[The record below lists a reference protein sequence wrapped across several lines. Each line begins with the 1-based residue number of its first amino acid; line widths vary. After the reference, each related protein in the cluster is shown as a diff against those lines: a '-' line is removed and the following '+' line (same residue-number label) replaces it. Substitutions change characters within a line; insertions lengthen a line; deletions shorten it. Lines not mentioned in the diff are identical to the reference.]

1 MTAKFLR
8 ATNLQDIDHVRH
20 GFFTSAGGNSS
31 DIYSSLNCGY
41 GSADIYEN
49 VKNNR
54 ELVANALEAGADQL
68 CTPYQIHSAT
78 AVIVNKAWTPTEAP
92 EADAV
97 VTNIPGIRV
106 AILTADC
113 CPVLFA
119 DTEEGVVGAAHAGWR
134 GAFSG
139 ITDETLKKME
149 SLGASIDRIQV
160 AIGPTISQHAY
171 EVGPEFR
178 DKFIAASPQNDQ
190 FFVQRPSGKSH
201 FNLTGYIAGRLEK
214 AGINRNN
221 IQNPGICTYSNESL
235 FFSYR
240 RSVHMKQPDYG
251 RQISAIGLK

>member
-1 MTAKFLR
+1 MTANFLK
-8 ATNLQDIDHVRH
+8 ATNLQAIDNIRH
-20 GFFTSAGGNSS
+20 GFFTSTGGLSNG
-31 DIYSSLNCGY
+31 IYSSLNCGY

-49 VKNNR
+49 VRGNR
-54 ELVANALEAGADQL
+54 ELVTDALDANADQL

-97 VTNIPGIRV
+97 VTNVPGIRIG
-106 AILTADC
+106 ILTADC

-119 DTEEGVVGAAHAGWR
+119 DTQNGVAGAAHAGWR

-139 ITDETLKKME
+139 VTDDTLDKME
-149 SLGASIDRIQV
+149 SLGASRDRIIV
-160 AIGPTISQHAY
+160 AIGPTISQYAY
-171 EVGPEFR
+171 EVGPEFK

-201 FNLTGYIAGRLEK
+201 FDLTGYISRRLEM
-214 AGINRNN
+214 AGIKRNN
-221 IQNPGICTYSNESL
+221 IQNLGICTYSNESL

-240 RSVHMKQPDYG
+240 RSVRMKHPDYG

>member
-1 MTAKFLR
+1 MTAKFLT
-8 ATNLQDIDHVRH
+8 ATNLHAIDNIRH
-20 GFFTSAGGNSS
+20 GFFTTAGGQSS
-31 DIYSSLNCGY
+31 GIYSSLNCGY

-49 VKNNR
+49 VRENR
-54 ELVANALEAGADQL
+54 QLVASALDADADQL

-97 VTNIPGIRV
+97 VTNVPGIRV
-106 AILTADC
+106 GILSADC

-119 DTEEGVVGAAHAGWR
+119 DTQMGVVGAAHAGWR

-139 ITDETLKKME
+139 VTDDTLAKME
-149 SLGASIDRIQV
+149 SLGASRDRIAV
-160 AIGPTISQHAY
+160 AIGPTISQYAY

-178 DKFIAASPQNDQ
+178 DNFITASPQNDL
-190 FFVQRPSGKSH
+190 FFVQRPNGKFH
-201 FNLTGYIAGRLEK
+201 FDLTGYISERLEK

-240 RSVHMKQPDYG
+240 RSVHLKQPDYG